1 MINAVSYQFNKFVEF
16 AEERVKAGKESAIAR
31 TGEVRIGKGTPLE
44 ERAIYASDKVDFV
57 GMTILRTKDAKAAND
72 EVRELFRKSIA
83 EMFGGEANIPDSVKD
98 AMLLKDYGCGKP
110 LTARRILE
118 VNNAIEALG
127 RENIF
132 HPFQDREIISRL
144 ENLAFE
150 NGYKRTDFGKLNMA
164 ANFLMKGLGIDSVT
178 ALGAV
183 VAKGSPANRAMNA
196 GAPYMKDERSFMLGY
211 DIFNRIEDINRDNLK
226 IASENGSAIAAKSP
240 ETSQGLSTK
249 IAKNLKGKYELLN
262 KYVVNYV
269 EGAKL
274 PKDIFSDA
282 MRHFNMSAEDMR
294 DLDYRINTLKDVSDK
309 KIFEKLF
316 DKDPSEYFRSCLLPI
331 EMKIKGTKEYTPDV
345 ETFFKHFYGLCKEL
359 HEEHVAMRNACANAF
374 AQNMLESAKGK
385 LIAAA
390 NEGGM
395 ATGTSSEL
403 PAVMLDKLGEFLA
416 EDPYGNMQKVDKF
429 CTYLEKNGPAAL
441 HVADGKNVD
450 LNWLYREVIG

>member
-16 AEERVKAGKESAIAR
+16 AEERVKAGKDSAIAR
-31 TGEVRIGKGTPLE
+31 TGEVRIGAGTPLE

-83 EMFGGEANIPDSVKD
+83 EMFGGEGNIPDSVKD
-98 AMLLKDYGCGKP
+98 AMLLKDYGSGKP

-132 HPFQDREIISRL
+132 HPYQDGKIISRL

-164 ANFLMKGLGIDSVT
+164 ANFLMKGLGMDSVT

-211 DIFNRIEDINRDNLK
+211 DIFNRIEDINRDNIK
-226 IASENGSAIAAKSP
+226 AAAENGSAIAKKNP
-240 ETSQGLSTK
+240 ETSRRISTE
-249 IAKNLKGKYELLN
+249 IAKNLKEKYELLN
-262 KYVVNYV
+262 QYVVNYV

-282 MRHFNMSAEDMR
+282 MRHFNMFAEDMR

-309 KIFEKLF
+309 RIFEKLF

-331 EMKIKGTKEYTPDV
+331 EMKIKGAKEYTPDV

-374 AQNMLESAKGK
+374 AENMLESAKGR

-403 PAVMLDKLGEFLA
+403 PAVMLDKLEDFLA
-416 EDPYGNMQKVDKF
+416 EDPYGNSAKIDKF

-450 LNWLYREVIG
+450 LNWVYREVIG

>member
-44 ERAIYASDKVDFV
+44 ERAIYSTDKTDFV

-83 EMFGGEANIPDSVKD
+83 EMFGGEGNIPDSVKD

-118 VNNAIEALG
+118 VYNAIEALG

-132 HPFQDREIISRL
+132 HPFQDGEIISRL

-150 NGYKRTDFGKLNMA
+150 NGYKKTDFGKLNMA
-164 ANFLMKGLGIDSVT
+164 ANFLMKRLGMDSVT

-211 DIFNRIEDINRDNLK
+211 DIFNKIEDINRDNLK
-226 IASENGSAIAAKSP
+226 IASENGSAIAAKRP
-240 ETSQGLSTK
+240 ETSQSLSTK
-249 IAKNLKGKYELLN
+249 IAKNLKEKYELLN
-262 KYVVNYV
+262 QYVVNYV

-294 DLDYRINTLKDVSDK
+294 NLDYRINTLKDVSDK

-345 ETFFKHFYGLCKEL
+345 ETFFRHFYGLCKEL

-385 LIAAA
+385 LISAAH
-390 NEGGM
+390 EGGM
-395 ATGTSSEL
+395 ATNTSGEL
-403 PAVMLDKLGEFLA
+403 PAVMLDKLEDFLA
-416 EDPYGNMQKVDKF
+416 EDPFGNAEKIDKF

-441 HVADGKNVD
+441 HVADGKDVD
-450 LNWLYREVIG
+450 LNWIYREVIG